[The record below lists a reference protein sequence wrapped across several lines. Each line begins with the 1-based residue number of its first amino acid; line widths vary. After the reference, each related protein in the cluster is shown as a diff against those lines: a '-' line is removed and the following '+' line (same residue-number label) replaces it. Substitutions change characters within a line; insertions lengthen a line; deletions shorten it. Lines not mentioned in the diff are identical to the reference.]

1 MLCIMRCITLQSH
14 ILIVALMVLR
24 CELLLVR
31 KEALCQ
37 VFRFSVIS
45 MVYGSVVAYL
55 NMLSCE
61 MNDFVV
67 LPTCSLNSWDE
78 LCCLV

>member
-1 MLCIMRCITLQSH
+1 M
-14 ILIVALMVLR
+14 
-24 CELLLVR
+24 R

-45 MVYGSVVAYL
+45 MVYGSVVAYV

-61 MNDFVV
+61 MKSSLCCQHALYIARMNYVV
-67 LPTCSLNSWDE
+67 LFDLCHLVPVYSPHVAQKFKLN
-78 LCCLV
+78 